1 MNIYLKVFIYS
12 SSIYLKKK
20 KVVKY
25 GVSLICKSVFCLD
38 FIQCPTLLKTVAV
51 HKIFVIQKKPKTL
64 FI

>member
-25 GVSLICKSVFCLD
+25 GVLSSVLLYWKLLQ
-38 FIQCPTLLKTVAV
+38 FIKYL
-51 HKIFVIQKKPKTL
+51 
-64 FI
+64 